1 MVHVDIPEDARRP
14 EVVRDALAGRVDRLP
29 PSLAVSLVSELD
41 IPRSEQQELLRGAL
55 RDADRDPHIRMMAA
69 VALTTLSPEEAVADV
84 SALIDEGDLDERVA
98 VSAVDI
104 LGRAGGPGE
113 LETLEK
119 AKKAATTELLR
130 QRATFAEALV
140 VHRHEL
146 DRDVELPAVER
157 QPEPEAAA
165 SQPFVSRKAGKQRG
179 ERAKRGVKGDFP
191 DLDVEK
197 HDVYELQCGP
207 RLMAIVIQRALV
219 DGEGAGQPGDR
230 PSIPAIVAFRNE
242 ESGDFFAAL
251 VALLGKS
258 DNGRVSLVL
267 TRLTGEPVFAGTG
280 SAGPGQ
286 AEVALTS
293 ANTPGIPAASAT
305 VRIKGKQLEITG
317 VSDTRSVPG
326 LGPQKVDIQ

>member
-14 EVVRDALAGRVDRLP
+14 EVVREALAGRVDRLP
-29 PSLAVSLVSELD
+29 PSLAVSLVLELD
-41 IPRSEQQELLRGAL
+41 IPPSEQQEMLRGAL
-55 RDADRDPHIRMMAA
+55 RDADRDPHIRMLAA
-69 VALTTLSPEEAVADV
+69 VSLAKLSPEDAVADV
-84 SALIDEGDLDERVA
+84 SALLAEGDVDERVA

-104 LGRAGGPGE
+104 IGRAGGPAE
-113 LETLEK
+113 LERLDQ

-130 QRATFAEALV
+130 QRATFAQALI
-140 VHRHEL
+140 VHRHGL
-146 DRDVELPAVER
+146 DREVELPAVET

-165 SQPFVSRKAGKQRG
+165 SLPFVSRKAGKQRG
-179 ERAKRGVKGDFP
+179 DRAKRGVKEDFP
-191 DLDVEK
+191 DLDVDK

-207 RLMAIVIQRALV
+207 RLMAIVIQRAIV
-219 DGEGAGQPGDR
+219 EGEGGGQPGDT
-230 PSIPAIVAFRNE
+230 PSIPAFVSFRNE

-258 DNGRVSLVL
+258 DKGGVSLVL

-280 SAGPGQ
+280 TAGPGQ
-286 AEVALTS
+286 AEVALTA
-293 ANTPGIPAASAT
+293 ANTPGVPAISAT

-326 LGPQKVDIQ
+326 LGPQRVDIP